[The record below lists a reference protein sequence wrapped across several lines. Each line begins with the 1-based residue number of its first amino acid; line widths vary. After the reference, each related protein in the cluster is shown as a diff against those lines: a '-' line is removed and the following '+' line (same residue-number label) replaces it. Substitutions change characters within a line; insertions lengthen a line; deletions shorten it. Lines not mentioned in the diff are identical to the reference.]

1 LNAILNKMMVRKQ
14 VTAGNSLTDR
24 VKFSLK
30 IAIVNIF
37 PGADGF
43 FAPVLG
49 PLMQRRWIIVLLTTA
64 VFAMLAL
71 TAARI
76 TTWQCPLRST
86 LGIIC
91 PGCGLT
97 RAMVLFIQGHWRA
110 SISLHLFAPIVL
122 AIGIL
127 LAASSALPE
136 RLQQKMVAHVT
147 DFERRT
153 GITALLILGA
163 LIYWILRICHLL

>member
-1 LNAILNKMMVRKQ
+1 MIVEKQ
-14 VTAGNSLTDR
+14 MTVGNSLTNR
-24 VKFSLK
+24 AKFPAK
-30 IAIVNIF
+30 AAILNIF
-37 PGADGF
+37 GGADGF

-49 PLMQRRWIIVLLTTA
+49 PLMQRRWVIALLTTA
-64 VFAMLAL
+64 VFVLMTL
-71 TAARI
+71 TTMRI

-86 LGIIC
+86 LGMPC

-97 RAMVLFIQGHWRA
+97 RAMVLLVQGHWPA
-110 SISLHLFAPIVL
+110 SISLHVFAPIVL

-127 LAASSALPE
+127 LAASSALPQ

-153 GITALLILGA
+153 GITALLIISA
-163 LIYWILRICHLL
+163 LIYWILRICHLV